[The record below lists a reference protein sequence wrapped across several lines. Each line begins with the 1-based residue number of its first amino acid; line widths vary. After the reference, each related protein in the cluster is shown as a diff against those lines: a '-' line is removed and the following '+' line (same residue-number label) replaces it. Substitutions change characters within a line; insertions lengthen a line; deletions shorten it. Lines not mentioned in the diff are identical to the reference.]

1 MLSGEILCRS
11 PVSVAILPPPSL
23 IEVCRAMAAIAT
35 LASSQNIEEDDIFL
49 ENGLLSYENPNYH
62 MDPQR
67 IERNSHLYEEILSE
81 LQHQNSLKSGKP
93 HMVSN
98 RKNYAKI
105 NIESMGVDLK
115 ENFSAPEKELLYNN
129 DISPSDM
136 KQKKQ
141 KEKSSDNQDTNKD
154 SVDGGSNNDSNVQ
167 HSIKYM
173 AGNLNS
179 EDLYALP
186 NKRSNN
192 NNHKKNDET
201 NEKVK
206 EARASDEED
215 DDNVKDNDKSD
226 EEKGKKEEIEGIE
239 DKDGTKDLPPGWEK
253 HEDNDGPYYWHI
265 KSGTIQREPPIWP
278 KQPVKELKTPVNGPI
293 IPFVIP
299 TRQSTHQPFFGNRSS
314 MILPE
319 TFSVTRSNTS
329 YALDQ
334 VEERKRREDLT
345 LKRRSYPLKSESD
358 RPIRFAVRSL
368 GWVEIAEEDLTPER
382 SSKAVNKCIV
392 DLSLGRNDLLDVVGR
407 WGDGKD
413 LFMDLD
419 EGALKLID
427 PENLTVLNTQPIHTI
442 RVWGVGRDNGRE
454 RDFAYVAR
462 DRLTRIHMCHVFRCD
477 TAARTIANTLRDI
490 CKKIMIERSLQMDTS
505 SSGCSSGSPLSQRG
519 GSVRPTDLPTDRKWN
534 RHPQSFPTPMEEPKK
549 VLKAR
554 YLGSR
559 EVDRPT
565 GMETIND
572 AIDKIIADSKPEDF
586 EDVNVAVAPSM
597 ISVLSTGDDGR
608 LITECRVRYLSFLG
622 IGRNVKNC
630 AFIMHTAQDKFIAH
644 VFHCEPSSGALCK
657 TVEAACK
664 LRYQKCLD
672 AHPESRLSCD
682 SNTPSKGLG
691 ATLKNLMSTWTTKKD
706 RPS

>member
-1 MLSGEILCRS
+1 
-11 PVSVAILPPPSL
+11 
-23 IEVCRAMAAIAT
+23 
-35 LASSQNIEEDDIFL
+35 
-49 ENGLLSYENPNYH
+49 

-115 ENFSAPEKELLYNN
+115 ENFN
-129 DISPSDM
+129 M

-141 KEKSSDNQDTNKD
+141 SQEHPQDTNKVD
-154 SVDGGSNNDSNVQ
+154 SVVDGGGGVGTNDNNDSNVQ
-167 HSIKYM
+167 NQNSIKYM

-192 NNHKKNDET
+192 TNNHKKNDET

-215 DDNVKDNDKSD
+215 DDKDNDKSD
-226 EEKGKKEEIEGIE
+226 EEKGKKEVIEGIE
-239 DKDGTKDLPPGWEK
+239 DKDATKDLPPGWEK

-299 TRQSTHQPFFGNRSS
+299 TRQSTHQPFFGNRNS

-329 YALDQ
+329 FALDQ
-334 VEERKRREDLT
+334 DEERKRREDLT
-345 LKRRSYPLKSESD
+345 LK
-358 RPIRFAVRSL
+358 PIRFAVRSL

-442 RVWGVGRDNGRE
+442 RVWGVGRDNGRW
-454 RDFAYVAR
+454 F
-462 DRLTRIHMCHVFRCD
+462 
-477 TAARTIANTLRDI
+477 N
-490 CKKIMIERSLQMDTS
+490 
-505 SSGCSSGSPLSQRG
+505 
-519 GSVRPTDLPTDRKWN
+519 
-534 RHPQSFPTPMEEPKK
+534 
-549 VLKAR
+549 
-554 YLGSR
+554 
-559 EVDRPT
+559 
-565 GMETIND
+565 
-572 AIDKIIADSKPEDF
+572 
-586 EDVNVAVAPSM
+586 
-597 ISVLSTGDDGR
+597 
-608 LITECRVRYLSFLG
+608 G
-622 IGRNVKNC
+622 I
-630 AFIMHTAQDKFIAH
+630 
-644 VFHCEPSSGALCK
+644 
-657 TVEAACK
+657 
-664 LRYQKCLD
+664 
-672 AHPESRLSCD
+672 
-682 SNTPSKGLG
+682 
-691 ATLKNLMSTWTTKKD
+691 
-706 RPS
+706 